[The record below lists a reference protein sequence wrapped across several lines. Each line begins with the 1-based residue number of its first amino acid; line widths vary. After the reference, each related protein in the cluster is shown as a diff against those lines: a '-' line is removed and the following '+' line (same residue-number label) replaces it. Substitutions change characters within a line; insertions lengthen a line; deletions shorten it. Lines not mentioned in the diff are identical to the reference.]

1 MSILNFKRRI
11 TMKKLILPLLA
22 LVISTSSCDKYLDIN
37 YDPQSP
43 SEESLTSEL
52 IFPGIEMNLAT
63 SYGNFFRILGGYY
76 AQHYSQT
83 FGTSN
88 YLDFS
93 RFVTS
98 QTRSSGTYSQL
109 NTRVLNNLKGVISK
123 SSETED
129 WGTVLAATT
138 LRAFTLQLLVDA
150 YGETPYTEALN
161 VDILSPK
168 FDDGNVV
175 YLGILAE
182 LDEALSKVSDDT
194 PVVETFLFGKS
205 SSAEWIRF
213 ANALKLRILMRMSKV
228 ENVQS
233 QLATLIAE
241 NKFPSD
247 DISWTGIWAN
257 ESGKANPYYQ
267 EEFATYFG
275 STQQN
280 IVLNLALKTTM
291 EDSGDERINAFF
303 VKNLSGTYNGAVS
316 GTNFSTS
323 NTYKSEYFNRPKV
336 EFDSPVYLIT
346 VAETEFFLAEYY
358 ARYGSASDAK
368 THYENAISASFKS
381 ADLDES
387 DAEKIYQVSYPY
399 NQANFEKIIGIQKWI
414 ALSGTNNFEGWA
426 EMRRLKYPAFGT
438 VTGTEI
444 YNVANDVY
452 TPELYVPGTL
462 YTPIQYN
469 TELGAG
475 KVLQRIRY
483 AQVST
488 NSNSNAP
495 AVKPDSEPIFWA
507 K

>member
-1 MSILNFKRRI
+1 
-11 TMKKLILPLLA
+11 MKKIILPILA
-22 LVISTSSCDKYLDIN
+22 LAISTSSCNKYLDIN
-37 YDPQSP
+37 ADPQSP
-43 SEESLTSEL
+43 SEETLTSEL
-52 IFPGIEMNLAT
+52 VFPGVEMNIAT

-98 QTRSSGTYSQL
+98 QTRSSGTYTQL
-109 NTRVLNNLKGVISK
+109 NTRVLNNLKNVILKSK
-123 SSETED
+123 ESGD

-138 LRAFTLQLLVDA
+138 LRAFTLQVLVDA

-161 VDILSPK
+161 VDFLSPK
-168 FDDGNVV
+168 FDDGAVV
-175 YLGILAE
+175 YSGILAE
-182 LDEALSKVSDDT
+182 LNDALSKVSDDT
-194 PVVETFLFGKS
+194 PVVDTFLFGKS
-205 SSAEWIRF
+205 SAVQWIQF

-228 ENVQS
+228 QDVKSELSALVTQN
-233 QLATLIAE
+233 A
-241 NKFPSD
+241 FPSKD
-247 DISWTGIWAN
+247 VAWKGIWAD
-257 ESGKANPYYQ
+257 ELGKANPYYQ

-280 IVLNLALKTTM
+280 VVLNLALKATM
-291 EDSGDERINAFF
+291 EDSNDERLETFF

-323 NTYKSEYFNRPKV
+323 TTYKSEYFNRPNIK
-336 EFDSPVYLIT
+336 FDSPVYLIT
-346 VAETEFFLAEYY
+346 VAETEFFLSEYY
-358 ARYGSASDAK
+358 ARFGSSADAK
-368 THYENAISASFKS
+368 AHYEKAISASFQS
-381 ADLDES
+381 ANLGES
-387 DAEKIYQVSYPY
+387 EAKMVYEVSYPY
-399 NQANFEKIIGIQKWI
+399 VQANFEQIIGIQKWI

-426 EMRRLKYPAFGT
+426 EMRRLKFPAFGT
-438 VTGTEI
+438 VTGPDL

-452 TPELYVPGTL
+452 TPGIYVPGTL
-462 YTPIQYN
+462 YTPIQHN

-483 AQVST
+483 AQAAT

-495 AVKPDSEPIFWA
+495 KVKPDSEPVFWA